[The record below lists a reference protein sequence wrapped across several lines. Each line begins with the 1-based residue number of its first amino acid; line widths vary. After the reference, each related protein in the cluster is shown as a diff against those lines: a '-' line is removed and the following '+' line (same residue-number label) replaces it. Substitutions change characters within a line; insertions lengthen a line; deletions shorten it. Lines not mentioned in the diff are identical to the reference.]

1 MGQRRGAVA
10 TTRTVTAS
18 RDDYVLEAQIGHLL
32 RRAHQRASAI
42 FLAEL
47 GEAHQITPTQFAA
60 LVKLRDVGEQSQN
73 ELGRL
78 TAMDPA
84 TTQGVIRR
92 LIARRLVERSGD
104 SGDRR
109 RTRLRLTPRGRSL
122 VDRLVPLGMRVST
135 RTLRPLAASDQGI
148 FLRLLERL
156 A

>member
-1 MGQRRGAVA
+1 MVVRRGNAAVRREIA
-10 TTRTVTAS
+10 A
-18 RDDYVLEAQIGHLL
+18 DKYVLEEQIGHLL

-47 GEAHQITPTQFAA
+47 DEDHRITPTQFAA
-60 LVKLRDVGEQSQN
+60 LVKLRDVGEESQN

-78 TAMDPA
+78 IATDPA

-104 SGDRR
+104 PGDRR
-109 RTRLRLTPRGRSL
+109 RAKLRLTTRGRSL
-122 VDRLVPLGMRVST
+122 VERLIPLGMRVT
-135 RTLRPLAASDQGI
+135 EQTLRPLTAREQEV
-148 FLRLLERL
+148 LLGLLARL